1 MVIKEKR
8 AGGMHKLGVGINTHT
23 LLYVKSVN
31 SKDLLHST
39 GNATQYC
46 VIPYKGKKILKRIYT
61 HTYTHTYIYKYI
73 HTHTHTPTYM

>member
-1 MVIKEKR
+1 MNSFTKWKQIHKENKPMVIKEKR
-8 AGGMHKLGVGINTHT
+8 AGEMHKLGVGINTHT

-46 VIPYKGKKILKRIYT
+46 VIPYKGKKS
-61 HTYTHTYIYKYI
+61 
-73 HTHTHTPTYM
+73 

>member
-46 VIPYKGKKILKRIYT
+46 VITYKGKKI
-61 HTYTHTYIYKYI
+61 
-73 HTHTHTPTYM
+73 